1 MKKKKIVSLLLA
13 ATMVL
18 SLAGCGKSA
27 DKAGSAATSEKS
39 GSSDTPL
46 VIGWDAMSQ
55 KFSPFFAESHPDMY
69 LDDKMVQIGL
79 IGVDRAGQFILKGI
93 DGYTAEYN
101 GTEYTY
107 YTPSD
112 IDIVENEDGS
122 VTYDIKIRDDIKFSD
137 GDPVTIDDVIFS
149 MYVLADPTY
158 DGPGTF
164 ASLPI
169 KGIEEYRSGVST
181 LSVLIAEAGKDNT
194 DFTNFTEEQQKAFW
208 DACANEGAAFAQSI
222 VDYMVENGGVAE
234 GDVKAAAAGWGFEL
248 ADGATTED
256 FFMAIGEQYGWN
268 FTSMDKE
275 AASVTIADSFPEDVL
290 AMSTTGVETGDSADH
305 IEGIVKTGDYS
316 MKLELD
322 EFSAPAIEK
331 IGVTIAPLHY
341 YGDASLYD
349 YDNNKFGFPKNDL
362 SIVRS
367 KTTQPM
373 GAGPYKFVEY
383 KNKIAYLE
391 ANEDYYLGAPA
402 IKNVQFKETQEA
414 DKIPGVVQ
422 GTIDLSEP
430 SISKAAVEQIC
441 GENSNGEIAGDVLTT
456 TLADNLGYGYIGMCS
471 KNVCV
476 GNDPSSEASK
486 NLRKALATVISA
498 YRDVV
503 IDSYYGEAAEVINYP
518 ISNSSW
524 AAPQKS
530 DPDYEIAFSKDV
542 DGNPIYTEGMSDD
555 EKYEAA
561 LNAALGFFEAAG
573 YTVTD
578 GKLTAA
584 PSGAKLSYEAIIP
597 GGGNGDH
604 PAFGILT
611 GAKESL
617 AKIGFELT
625 INDLADSS
633 VLWDTL
639 SAQKAEMWCAA
650 WGATPDPDMYQVYH
664 SEGGSAYQ
672 YAIYSPELDTLIED
686 ARTSADQ
693 SYRKAVYKECLDF
706 IVDYAVEIPT
716 YQRQNGV
723 LYSSERID
731 TESLVKDPTPFYI
744 WMDEITTLKMK

>member
-1 MKKKKIVSLLLA
+1 MKKKKIVSLLLV
-13 ATMVL
+13 ATMAL
-18 SLAGCGKSA
+18 SMVACGKSA
-27 DKAGSAATSEKS
+27 DEAGKKASDNGGS
-39 GSSDTPL
+39 SSDTPL

-69 LDDKMVQIGL
+69 LDDKCVQIGL
-79 IGVDRAGQFILKGI
+79 LSVDRAGQYILEGI
-93 DGYTAEYN
+93 NGYKAEYN

-112 IDIVENEDGS
+112 IKVNENEDGS
-122 VTYDIKIRDDIKFSD
+122 VTYDIKIRDDMKFSD
-137 GDPVTIDDVIFS
+137 GEPVTIDDVIFS
-149 MYVLADPTY
+149 FYVVSDPTY
-158 DGPGTF
+158 DGPSTF
-164 ASLPI
+164 ASLPV
-169 KGIEEYRSGVST
+169 KGMEEYRSGVST
-181 LSVLIAEAGKDNT
+181 LSTLIAEAGKDNT

-208 DACANEGAAFAQSI
+208 DACANEGAAFTQSI
-222 VDYMVENGGVAE
+222 VDYMVENSGVAE
-234 GDVKAAAAGWGFEL
+234 GDVVAAAAGWGFEL
-248 ADGATTED
+248 PAGATTED
-256 FFMAIGEQYGWN
+256 FFLAIGEQYGWN
-268 FTSMDKE
+268 FASMDKE

-290 AMSTTGVETGDSADH
+290 AMSTTGVQTGESADH

-316 MKLELD
+316 MTVTLT

-331 IGVTIAPLHY
+331 LGTAIAPMHY
-341 YGDASLYD
+341 YGDKSLYD

-362 SIVRS
+362 SIVRE
-367 KTTQPM
+367 KTTKPL

-391 ANEDYYLGAPA
+391 ANENYYLGAPK
-402 IKNVQFKETQEA
+402 IKSLQFKETQEA
-414 DKIPGVVQ
+414 DKIPGVLQ

-430 SISKAAVEQIC
+430 SISKAAVEQIS
-441 GENSNGEIAGDVLTT
+441 GENSNGELAGDKLTA
-456 TLADNLGYGYIGMCS
+456 TLADNLGYGYIGMCA
-471 KNVCV
+471 KNVKV
-476 GNDPSSEASK
+476 GNDASTEQSK
-486 NLRKALATVISA
+486 NLRKAIATVIAA

-503 IDSYYGEAAEVINYP
+503 IDSYYGEAAEVIQYP

-555 EKYEAA
+555 EKYDAA
-561 LNAALGFFEAAG
+561 LKAALGYFEAAG
-573 YTVTD
+573 YTVAD
-578 GKLTAA
+578 GKLTSA
-584 PSGAKLSYEAIIP
+584 PAGAKLSYEAMIP

-611 GAKESL
+611 GAKEQF
-617 AKIGFELT
+617 AKIGFELV

-639 SAQKAEMWCAA
+639 SAQKAEIWCAA
-650 WGATPDPDMYQVYH
+650 WGATADPDMYQVYH
-664 SEGGSAYQ
+664 SQGGSAYQ
-672 YAIYSPELDTLIED
+672 YAVYSDELDALIED

-723 LYSSERID
+723 LYSSERVNID
-731 TESLVKDPTPFYI
+731 SLVKDPTPFWI
-744 WMDEITTLKMK
+744 WMDEIATLEMN

>member
-1 MKKKKIVSLLLA
+1 MKKRK
-13 ATMVL
+13 VL
-18 SLAGCGKSA
+18 SLVLAAAMALSMAGCGSK
-27 DKAGSAATSEKS
+27 DGSSSKDS
-39 GSSDTPL
+39 GKSSDTPL

-55 KFSPFFAESHPDMY
+55 KFSPFFAESQPDMY

-79 IGVDRAGQFILKGI
+79 FGTDRSGQYILDGI
-93 DGYTAEYN
+93 DGYKAEYN

-107 YTPSD
+107 YTPSK
-112 IDIVENEDGS
+112 IDVVENEDGT
-122 VTYDIKIRDDIKFSD
+122 VEYNIKIRDDIKFSD
-137 GDPVTIDDVIFS
+137 GEPVTIDDVIFS
-149 MYVLADPTY
+149 MYVVSDPTY
-158 DGPGTF
+158 DGPSTF
-164 ASLPI
+164 SSLPI
-169 KGIEEYRSGVST
+169 EGIEEYRSGVST
-181 LSVLIAEAGKDNT
+181 LSSLLATAGRDNT
-194 DFTNFTEEQQKAFW
+194 DFTNWTEDQQKAFW
-208 DACANEGAAFAQSI
+208 AAVDTEGTAFAQSI

-234 GDVKAAAAGWGFEL
+234 GDVKAAAAGWGFQLE
-248 ADGATTED
+248 DGATATD

-268 FTSMDKE
+268 FSSMDKE
-275 AASVTIADSFPEDVL
+275 KASVTLAETLPADVL
-290 AMSTTGVETGDSADH
+290 AMSTTGIETGDSAAN
-305 IEGIVKTGDYS
+305 ISGIVKTGDYT
-316 MKLELD
+316 MTVKLT

-331 IGVTIAPLHY
+331 LAVVIAPMHY
-341 YGDASLYD
+341 YGDKSLYD

-362 SIVRS
+362 SIVRE
-367 KTTQPM
+367 KTTKPM

-391 ANEDYYLGAPA
+391 ANEDYYLGAPN
-402 IKNVQFKETQEA
+402 IKNIQFKETQEA
-414 DKIPGVVQ
+414 DKIPGVIQ

-430 SISKAAVEQIC
+430 SISKAAVEQIS
-441 GENSNGEIAGDVLTT
+441 GENSNGELAGDVLTT

-471 KNVCV
+471 LNVKV
-476 GNDPSSEASK
+476 GNDPSSEQSK
-486 NLRKALATVISA
+486 NLRKAIATVIAS

-503 IDSYYGEAAEVINYP
+503 IDSYYGDAAEVINYP

-542 DGNPIYTEGMSDD
+542 DGNPIYKEGMTDD

-561 LNAALGFFEAAG
+561 LQASLGFFEAAG
-573 YTVTD
+573 YTVKD

-597 GGGNGDH
+597 GGGSGDH

-611 GAKESL
+611 GAAESF

-625 INDLADSS
+625 INDLSDSS

-639 SAQKAEMWCAA
+639 SAQKAEIWCAA
-650 WGATPDPDMYQVYH
+650 WGATADPDMYQVYH
-664 SEGGSAYQ
+664 SKGGSAYQ
-672 YAIYSPELDTLIED
+672 YAIYSDELDKLVED

-723 LYSSERID
+723 LYSSQRVD
-731 TESLVKDPTPFYI
+731 TESIMKDATPFWI
-744 WMDEITTLKMK
+744 WMDDICSLKMN

>member
-1 MKKKKIVSLLLA
+1 MKKKKIVSLLLV
-13 ATMVL
+13 ATMAL
-18 SLAGCGKSA
+18 SMVACGKKA
-27 DKAGSAATSEKS
+27 DDAGKSES
-39 GSSDTPL
+39 GASNGSDTPL

-69 LDDKMVQIGL
+69 LDDKCVQL
-79 IGVDRAGQFILKGI
+79 ELLKPDRAGQYILNGI

-107 YTPSD
+107 YTPAN
-112 IDIVENEDGS
+112 IDVTENEDGS
-122 VTYDIKIRDDIKFSD
+122 VTYSIKLREDMKFSD
-137 GDPVTIDDVIFS
+137 GEPVTIDDVIFS
-149 MYVLADPTY
+149 YYVVSDPTY
-158 DGPGTF
+158 DGPSTF
-164 ASLPI
+164 ASLPV
-169 KGIEEYRSGVST
+169 KGMEEYRSGVST

-222 VDYMVENGGVAE
+222 VDYMVANAGVAE
-234 GDVKAAAAGWGFEL
+234 GDVKAAAAGWGFDL

-268 FTSMDKE
+268 FSSMDKE
-275 AASVTIADSFPEDVL
+275 AADVTIADSFPEDVL
-290 AMSTTGVETGDSADH
+290 AMSTTGVETGESADH

-316 MKLELD
+316 CD
-322 EFSAPAIEK
+322 VIVTEFSAPAIEK
-331 IGVTIAPLHY
+331 LATDIAPMHY

-362 SIVRS
+362 SIVRE
-367 KTTQPM
+367 KTTAPM

-391 ANEDYYLGAPA
+391 ANENYYLGAPS
-402 IKNVQFKETQEA
+402 IKSIQFKETA
-414 DKIPGVVQ
+414 GPDKVPGVVQ
-422 GTIDLSEP
+422 GTIDLTEP
-430 SISKAAVEQIC
+430 SMSKATAEQIAA
-441 GENSNGEIAGDVLTT
+441 ENSNGEIAGDVLTA
-456 TLADNLGYGYIGMCS
+456 TLADNLGYGYIGMCA
-471 KNVCV
+471 KNVKV
-476 GNDPSSEASK
+476 GNDPASEASK
-486 NLRKALATVISA
+486 NLRKAIATVIAA

-503 IDSYYGEAAEVINYP
+503 IDSYYGDSADVIQYP

-542 DGNPIYTEGMSDD
+542 NGDPIYTEGMSDD
-555 EKYEAA
+555 EKYDAA
-561 LNAALGFFEAAG
+561 LKAALGFFEAAG

-584 PSGAKLSYEAIIP
+584 PSGAKLSYEAMIP
-597 GGGNGDH
+597 ADGTGDH

-611 GAKESL
+611 GAKESFD
-617 AKIGFELT
+617 KIGFELV
-625 INDLADSS
+625 INDLSDSS

-639 SAQKAEMWCAA
+639 SAQKAEIWCAA

-664 SEGGSAYQ
+664 SQGGSAYQ
-672 YAIYSPELDTLIED
+672 YAVYSDELDALIMD

-706 IVDYAVEIPT
+706 IVDFAVEIPT
-716 YQRQNGV
+716 YQRQNAV
-723 LYSSERID
+723 LYSSERVNLD
-731 TESLVKDPTPFYI
+731 SLVKDPTPFWIYL
-744 WMDEITTLKMK
+744 DEIANLQMQ

>member
-1 MKKKKIVSLLLA
+1 MKKKKIVSLLLV
-13 ATMVL
+13 ATMAL
-18 SLAGCGKSA
+18 SMVACGKKA
-27 DKAGSAATSEKS
+27 DDAGKSES
-39 GSSDTPL
+39 GASNGSDTPL

-69 LDDKMVQIGL
+69 LDDKCVQL
-79 IGVDRAGQFILKGI
+79 EMLKVDRAGQYILDGI

-107 YTPSD
+107 YTPAN
-112 IDIVENEDGS
+112 IDVTENEDGS
-122 VTYDIKIRDDIKFSD
+122 VTYSIKLREDLKFSD
-137 GDPVTIDDVIFS
+137 GEPVTIDDVIFS
-149 MYVLADPTY
+149 YYVVSDPTY
-158 DGPGTF
+158 DGPSTF
-164 ASLPI
+164 ASLPV
-169 KGIEEYRSGVST
+169 KGMEEYRSGVST

-222 VDYMVENGGVAE
+222 VDYMVANAGVAE
-234 GDVKAAAAGWGFEL
+234 GDVKAAAAGWGFDL

-268 FTSMDKE
+268 FSSMDKE
-275 AASVTIADSFPEDVL
+275 AADVTIADSFPEDVL
-290 AMSTTGVETGDSADH
+290 AMSTTGVETGESADH

-316 MKLELD
+316 CD
-322 EFSAPAIEK
+322 VIVTEFSAPAIEK
-331 IGVTIAPLHY
+331 LATDIAPMHY

-362 SIVRS
+362 SIVRE
-367 KTTQPM
+367 KTTAPM

-391 ANEDYYLGAPA
+391 ANENYYLGAPA
-402 IKNVQFKETQEA
+402 IKSIQFKETA
-414 DKIPGVVQ
+414 GPDKVPGVVQ
-422 GTIDLSEP
+422 GTIDLTEP
-430 SISKAAVEQIC
+430 SMSKATAEQIAA
-441 GENSNGEIAGDVLTT
+441 ENSNGEIAGDVLTA
-456 TLADNLGYGYIGMCS
+456 TLADNLGYGYIGMCA
-471 KNVCV
+471 KNVKV
-476 GNDPSSEASK
+476 GNDPASEASK
-486 NLRKALATVISA
+486 NLRKAIATVIAA

-503 IDSYYGEAAEVINYP
+503 IDSYYGDSADVIQYP

-555 EKYEAA
+555 EKYDAA
-561 LNAALGFFEAAG
+561 LKAALGFFEAAG

-584 PSGAKLSYEAIIP
+584 PSGAKLSYEAMIP
-597 GGGNGDH
+597 ADGTGDH

-611 GAKESL
+611 GAKESFD
-617 AKIGFELT
+617 KIGFELV
-625 INDLADSS
+625 INDLSDSS

-639 SAQKAEMWCAA
+639 SAQKAEIWCAA

-664 SEGGSAYQ
+664 SQGGSAYQ
-672 YAIYSPELDTLIED
+672 YAVYSDELDALIMD

-706 IVDYAVEIPT
+706 IVDFAVEIPT
-716 YQRQNGV
+716 YQRQNAV
-723 LYSSERID
+723 LYSSERVNLD
-731 TESLVKDPTPFYI
+731 SLVKDPTPFWIYL
-744 WMDEITTLKMK
+744 DEIANLQMQ

>member
-13 ATMVL
+13 SAMVL
-18 SLAGCGKSA
+18 SMVGCGKGG
-27 DKAGSAATSEKS
+27 DAGKS
-39 GSSDTPL
+39 GKGGGSDTPL

-55 KFSPFFAESHPDMY
+55 KFSPFFAESHSDMY
-69 LDDKMVQIGL
+69 LDDKLVQVQL
-79 IGVDRAGQFILKGI
+79 LNTDRAGQYILDGM
-93 DGYTAEYN
+93 DGYKAEYN

-107 YTPSD
+107 YTPSK
-112 IDIVENEDGS
+112 IDVKEGDDGS
-122 VTYDIKIRDDIKFSD
+122 VTYDITIRDDMKFSD
-137 GDPVTIDDVIFS
+137 GEPVTIDDVIFS
-149 MYVLADPTY
+149 MYVVSDPTY
-158 DGPGTF
+158 DGPATF
-164 ASLPI
+164 SSLPI
-169 KGIEEYRSGVST
+169 KGMEEYKSGVST
-181 LSVLIAEAGKDNT
+181 LSALIAEAGKDNT
-194 DFTNFTEEQQKAFW
+194 DFSLWKEDQQKAFW
-208 DACANEGAAFAQSI
+208 AAVEKEGAAFAQSI
-222 VDYMVENGGVAE
+222 VDYMVENGTAE
-234 GDVKAAAAGWGFEL
+234 GDVKAAAAGWGFDL

-268 FTSMDKE
+268 LSAMDKE
-275 AASVTIADSFPEDVL
+275 AASVTIADSFPADVL
-290 AMSTTGVETGDSADH
+290 AMSTTGIETGDSADH

-316 MKLELD
+316 MQVVLT

-331 IGVTIAPLHY
+331 LQIVISPMHY
-341 YGDASLYD
+341 YGDKSLYD

-362 SIVRS
+362 SMIRE
-367 KTTQPM
+367 KTTKPL

-391 ANEDYYLGAPA
+391 ANENYYLGTPS
-402 IKNVQFKETQEA
+402 IKNIQFKETQEA
-414 DKIPGVVQ
+414 DKVPGVTQ

-430 SISKAAVEQIC
+430 SISKEAVEQIN
-441 GENSNGEIAGDVLTT
+441 GENSNGEIAGDKLTL
-456 TLADNLGYGYIGMCS
+456 TLADNLGYGYIGMCA
-471 KNVCV
+471 KNVKV

-486 NLRKALATVISA
+486 NYRKALGTIVAA

-503 IDSYYGEAAEVINYP
+503 IDSYYGDAAEVIQYP

-542 DGNPIYTEGMSDD
+542 DGNPIYKEGMSDD
-555 EKYEAA
+555 EKYDAA
-561 LNAALGFFEAAG
+561 INAALGYFEAAG
-573 YTVTD
+573 FTVKD

-584 PSGAKLSYEAIIP
+584 PSGAKLSLEAMIP
-597 GGGNGDH
+597 GGGTGDH

-617 AKIGFELT
+617 AKIGYDLE
-625 INDLADSS
+625 INDLADTS

-650 WGATPDPDMYQVYH
+650 WGATADPDMYQVYH

-672 YAIYSPELDTLIED
+672 YAVYSKELDKLIED
-686 ARTSADQ
+686 ARTNADQ

-723 LYSSERID
+723 LYSSERINVD
-731 TESLVKDPTPFYI
+731 SLIKDPTPFWI
-744 WMDEITTLKMK
+744 WMDEISTLEMN

>member
-13 ATMVL
+13 SAMVL
-18 SLAGCGKSA
+18 SMVGCGKGGE
-27 DKAGSAATSEKS
+27 AGKS
-39 GSSDTPL
+39 GKGGSGSDTPL

-55 KFSPFFAESHPDMY
+55 KFSPFFAESHADMY
-69 LDDKMVQIGL
+69 LDTKLVQISL
-79 IGVDRAGQFILKGI
+79 LSTDRAGQYILDGI
-93 DGYTAEYN
+93 DGYKAEYN

-107 YTPSD
+107 YTPSK
-112 IDIVENEDGS
+112 IDVKEGDDGS
-122 VTYDIKIRDDIKFSD
+122 VTYDITIRDDMKFSD
-137 GDPVTIDDVIFS
+137 GEPVTIDDVIFS
-149 MYVLADPTY
+149 MYVVSDPTY
-158 DGPGTF
+158 DGPSTF
-164 ASLPI
+164 SSLPV
-169 KGIEEYRSGVST
+169 KGMEEYKSGVST
-181 LSVLIAEAGKDNT
+181 LSALIAEAGKDNT
-194 DFTNFTEEQQKAFW
+194 DFSLWKEDQQKAFW
-208 DACANEGAAFAQSI
+208 AAVEKEGAAFAQSI
-222 VDYMVENGGVAE
+222 VDYMVENGTAE
-234 GDVKAAAAGWGFEL
+234 GDVKAAAAGWGFDL

-268 FTSMDKE
+268 LSAMDKE
-275 AASVTIADSFPEDVL
+275 AASVTIADSFPADVL

-316 MKLELD
+316 MQVVLT

-331 IGVTIAPLHY
+331 LAIEIAPMHY
-341 YGDASLYD
+341 YGDKSLYD

-362 SIVRS
+362 SLVRE
-367 KTTQPM
+367 KTTKPL

-391 ANEDYYLGAPA
+391 ANDDYYLGAPS
-402 IKNVQFKETQEA
+402 IKNIQFKETQEA
-414 DKIPGVVQ
+414 DKVPGVTQ

-430 SISKAAVEQIC
+430 SISKEAVEQIN
-441 GENSNGEIAGDVLTT
+441 GENSNGEIAGDKLTL
-456 TLADNLGYGYIGMCS
+456 TLADNLGYGYIGMCA
-471 KNVCV
+471 KNVKV

-486 NLRKALATVISA
+486 NYRKALGTIVAA

-503 IDSYYGEAAEVINYP
+503 IDSYYGDAAEVIQYP

-542 DGNPIYTEGMSDD
+542 DGNPIYKDGMSDE
-555 EKYEAA
+555 EKYDAA
-561 LNAALGFFEAAG
+561 INAALGYFEAAG
-573 YTVTD
+573 FTVKD

-584 PSGAKLSYEAIIP
+584 PSGAKLSLEAMIP
-597 GGGNGDH
+597 GGGTGDH

-617 AKIGFELT
+617 AKIGYDLE
-625 INDLADSS
+625 INDLADTS

-650 WGATPDPDMYQVYH
+650 WGASADPDMYQVYH

-672 YAIYSPELDTLIED
+672 YAVYSKELDKLIED
-686 ARTSADQ
+686 ARTNSDQ

-723 LYSSERID
+723 LYSSERINVD
-731 TESLVKDPTPFYI
+731 SLVKDPTPFWI
-744 WMDEITTLKMK
+744 WMDEISTLEMN